1 MASCNPEHDFDF
13 DPVYEI
19 HCVRGSAD
27 GVGRISMGIPGS
39 AYCFTRTTL
48 VVDPRGALPAFVDP
62 GWLHDLQ
69 RKALSHPVALERVNL
84 RPDHASPTRSRR
96 DQLFFFQAVG
106 RCHYADARSRQTAF
120 LLDDDLQWDVV

>member
-1 MASCNPEHDFDF
+1 MASCNPEHHFDV
-13 DPVYEI
+13 DRVYEV
-19 HCVRGSAD
+19 HRVRGSTG

-39 AYCFTRTTL
+39 AYCFTRATL
-48 VVDPRGALPAFVDP
+48 VVDPRSALPAFVDP
-62 GWLHDLQ
+62 GWLHGVQ
-69 RKALSHPVALERVNL
+69 RKALPHPVALERVNL
-84 RPDHASPTRSRR
+84 RPEYGSATRSRR